1 MARKKKQQED
11 QATIEAAK
19 AMANKT
25 PSEREHMI
33 VQWFNNWEGAKAAL
47 ARERSETRTDIER
60 ARANLKE
67 AMEQGHREGDEQA
80 ALQKLHSIEMAWQD
94 VEESKAAAKDRV
106 GAAKDHERSCFERLQ
121 ETINGVNQL
130 GLFNEAGEKS
140 DIFE

>member
-1 MARKKKQQED
+1 MARKKKQED

-25 PSEREHMI
+25 PSEREHLI
-33 VQWFNNWEGAKAAL
+33 VQWFNNWESAKANL
-47 ARERSETRTDIER
+47 ARERLETRTDIER

-67 AMEQGHREGDEQA
+67 AMEQGHSYGDEQA
-80 ALQKLHSIEMAWQD
+80 AMQKLHSIEMAWQD

-106 GAAKDHERSCFERLQ
+106 GAAKDHERSCFEKLQ
-121 ETINGVNQL
+121 ETINSVNQL
-130 GLFNEAGEKS
+130 GLFNESGQKS